1 MRGLLRYLIKNYA
14 FLLFLLL
21 EVFSFILI
29 FNFNSYQRVKYLNSS
44 NRVTAGIYNSFNA
57 VGNYFSLASV
67 NRKLARENAQLKSLI
82 SDLPYIRITPYS
94 IVSKA
99 EITDS
104 VNRFISAKVIN
115 NSVNN
120 QNNYITLNKGRKH
133 GIKPDQGIIN
143 SEGIVGVITQVSE
156 SFSLGFSV
164 LNKRWGASAKLKKS
178 GTFGPLSW
186 DGRDSEYANLDG
198 IPFHVELGIGDTVV
212 TSSYSSAF
220 PENIMIGTVDSIE
233 QPSGE
238 NYYRIRVKLAVDF
251 RALSY
256 VEVVVNLKNE
266 EIKRLES
273 LKSK

>member
-1 MRGLLRYLIKNYA
+1 MRGLLRYLLKNYA

-21 EVFSFILI
+21 EVLSFTLI
-29 FNFNSYQRVKYLNSS
+29 YNFNNYQRSKYLNSS
-44 NRVTAGIYNSFNA
+44 NKITATIYNSFSA

-94 IVSKA
+94 VVSKA

-104 VNRFISAKVIN
+104 VYRFISARVIN
-115 NSVNN
+115 NSVDK
-120 QNNYITLNKGRKH
+120 QDNYITLNKGRKH
-133 GIKPDQGIIN
+133 GVKPDQGIVN
-143 SEGIVGVITQVSE
+143 SDGVVGVVIHVSE

-186 DGRDSEYANLDG
+186 DGSDSRYANLTG
-198 IPFHVELGIGDTVV
+198 IPFHVELAVGDTVV
-212 TSSYSSAF
+212 TSSFSSVF
-220 PENIMIGTVDSIE
+220 PEGVLIGTVHSVE
-233 QPSGE
+233 QPPGD
-238 NYYRIRVKLAVDF
+238 NYYQIQVELAVNF

-256 VEVVVNLKNE
+256 VDIIENLKKD
-266 EIKRLES
+266 EIKALENRII
-273 LKSK
+273 K